1 MTNRKRQQGF
11 SLIELLIVVAIIL
24 VISAIAVPSLM
35 AAKRS
40 ANQSAASQTM
50 HTAATAL
57 QNYTQTYPTVGFP
70 ATGNF
75 AYLGSGA
82 SSGSG
87 GSGTTCGGLT
97 PTAPTVTAA
106 CIMDATVATAIAG
119 GTSLN
124 GYTFTYTGGTAGA
137 NGVIYAFTIT
147 AGPTV
152 PGQTG
157 VDTFYIDQLNQ
168 LHYRTDGTTAGPGD
182 PVLGLGQ

>member
-24 VISAIAVPSLM
+24 VISAIAVPSLL

-40 ANQSAASQTM
+40 ANQSAASSTM
-50 HTAATAL
+50 HTASTAL
-57 QNYTQTYPTVGFP
+57 QNYAQTYGTVGFP
-70 ATGNF
+70 VLLTS
-75 AYLGSGA
+75 LG
-82 SSGSG
+82 
-87 GSGTTCGGLT
+87 GTTCGGLT
-97 PTAPTVTAA
+97 PIPPTVTAA
-106 CIMDATVATAIAG
+106 CIMDNQVALALSA

-124 GYTFTYTGGTAGA
+124 GYTFTYTAGAPAA
-137 NGVIYAFTIT
+137 NGVIYAYTIT

-157 VDTFYIDQLNQ
+157 TDTFYIDQLNT
-168 LHYRTDGTTAGPGD
+168 LHFRTDGTTAGPGD

>member
-1 MTNRKRQQGF
+1 MKNRKRQQGF

-24 VISAIAVPSLM
+24 VISAIAVPSLL

-40 ANQSAASQTM
+40 ANQSAASSSM

-57 QNYTQTYPTVGFP
+57 QNYAQTYGSIGFP
-70 ATGNF
+70 ATANF
-75 AYLGSGA
+75 ANLGGA
-82 SSGSG
+82 
-87 GSGTTCGGLT
+87 TCGGLT
-97 PTAPTVTAA
+97 PTPPTSTAA
-106 CIMDATVATAIAG
+106 CIMDNSVATAISG

-124 GYTFTYTGGTAGA
+124 GYLFVYTGGAPAA
-137 NGVIYAFTIT
+137 NGVIYTYTIT

-157 VDTFYIDQLNQ
+157 VSTFYIDQLNT
-168 LHYRTDGTTAGPGD
+168 LHFRTDGTMAGPTD

>member
-1 MTNRKRQQGF
+1 MTTRKRQQGF

-40 ANQSAASQTM
+40 ANQSAASGSM

-57 QNYTQTYPTVGFP
+57 QNYAQTYGTVGFP
-70 ATGNF
+70 VAISS
-75 AYLGSGA
+75 LG
-82 SSGSG
+82 
-87 GSGTTCGGLT
+87 GTTCGGLT
-97 PTAPTVTAA
+97 PTAPIVTAA
-106 CIMDATVATAIAG
+106 CIMDNAVALAIAG

-124 GYTFTYTGGTAGA
+124 GYVFTYTAGAPAA
-137 NGVIYAFTIT
+137 NGVIYAYTIT

-157 VDTFYIDQLNQ
+157 VSTFYIDQLNT